1 MMTIREYI
9 VGKLSLMAV
18 DYPEDLI
25 AFELS
30 KIGLEAEE
38 TISAEIN
45 LDLFFYN
52 ILPDVLLRPTSIS
65 EGGYS
70 VSFDRNAL
78 ENYYNSLCKKLNK
91 PSALIN
97 PSNQIK
103 DITNQW

>member
-1 MMTIREYI
+1 MMTIGKYI
-9 VGKLSLMAV
+9 VGKFSLMAV

-30 KIGLEAEE
+30 KIGLEAEAPLSSE
-38 TISAEIN
+38 VN

-52 ILPDVLLRPTSIS
+52 VLPDVLLRPNSIS

-78 ENYYNSLCKKLNK
+78 EKYYNSLCVKLNK
-91 PSALIN
+91 ANVLTN
-97 PSNQIK
+97 QNNQIK
-103 DITNQW
+103 DITSQW